1 MFYSDN
7 MFKVARA
14 AVLLGI
20 SCVGTYELLS
30 TSLFPQWGC
39 RDLKEVTDQDK
50 VSEVHKIMRRMNVKE
65 DEIKKIK
72 VFEGEDNTCL
82 GSKYR

>member
-1 MFYSDN
+1 

-50 VSEVHKIMRRMNVKE
+50 YLKARTTRASDRSTAWVVRQ
-65 DEIKKIK
+65 
-72 VFEGEDNTCL
+72 L
-82 GSKYR
+82 Y